1 MSGRRLGR
9 LLGSL
14 LLLAAVLGG
23 LQGAGSLSGGK
34 AQLADVVWGASQG
47 DVVWGAGQDGDVVWG
62 SSQGDV
68 VWGVDAR

>member
-9 LLGSL
+9 LVGSL

-23 LQGAGSLSGGK
+23 LSGAGSLAGGK

-47 DVVWGAGQDGDVVWG
+47 DVVWGSA
-62 SSQGDV
+62 QGDV
-68 VWGVDAR
+68 VWGTSEGDVVWGVEVPR